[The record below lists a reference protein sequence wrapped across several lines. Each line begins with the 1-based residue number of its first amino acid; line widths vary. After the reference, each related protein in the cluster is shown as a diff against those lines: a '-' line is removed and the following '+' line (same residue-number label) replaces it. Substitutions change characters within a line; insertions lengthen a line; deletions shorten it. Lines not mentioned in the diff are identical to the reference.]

1 MIEFYVGQKVHCKRN
16 GNGVVTAI
24 SDTCKEY
31 PIKVRFADDHYESYT
46 LGGKLFENSLETH
59 LTSRQ
64 ESKSLFTVGQ
74 RVWCV
79 IFGEGVVAEITCDRY
94 PVKVK
99 FENGEVGA
107 YTSEGHLVVRHS
119 NRALFH
125 HPVKIVQDES
135 ATKPSIDW
143 SHVKGEYKW
152 LSVDKDGSVYV
163 YENEPE
169 HSERDYWYSQEGTH
183 YEVSGLASYTPGT
196 CDWQD
201 SLVKRPR

>member
-1 MIEFYVGQKVHCKRN
+1 MFSEGQTVWCLIY
-16 GNGVVTAI
+16 GQGVVTDVDRERTVETY
-24 SDTCKEY
+24 SVFVK
-31 PIKVRFADDHYESYT
+31 FQNNDDLIISYT
-46 LGGKLFENSLETH
+46 MEGKFHNQGNITLFPYPVEVI
-59 LTSRQ
+59 
-64 ESKSLFTVGQ
+64 KSL
-74 RVWCV
+74 
-79 IFGEGVVAEITCDRY
+79 
-94 PVKVK
+94 
-99 FENGEVGA
+99 
-107 YTSEGHLVVRHS
+107 
-119 NRALFH
+119 
-125 HPVKIVQDES
+125 
-135 ATKPSIDW
+135 TKPSIDW